1 MEPHMFER
9 KEELIEAALDE
20 FTSKSYGEASL
31 NQIIKKA
38 GISKGTFYYHFEN
51 KESLYLYLLHHSVT
65 AKWQFIEERSKE
77 EHRST
82 EILDIFE
89 RFKFQARLG
98 IEFGKLFPKYH
109 KLSIMFAKE
118 KGKEICKIA
127 SEVLETDSEKVLEDM
142 IDKAMK
148 DGDFRKDLPAEF
160 VHNIVSYLLMHY
172 TDVFQ
177 QDEDMTLNKMLENID
192 YFVDF
197 LKNGIGKNKDRR

>member
-9 KEELIEAALDE
+9 KEQLIKAALDE
-20 FTSKSYGEASL
+20 FTSNSYDEASL
-31 NQIIKKA
+31 NQIIKNA

-65 AKWQFIEERSKE
+65 AKWQFIEQRSKE
-77 EHRST
+77 ENLLT
-82 EILDIFE
+82 ELTDIFE

-98 IEFGKLFPKYH
+98 TEFGKLFPKYH

-118 KGKEICKIA
+118 KGKEIYRKA
-127 SEVLETDSEKVLEDM
+127 SEFLETDSEKVLKDM
-142 IDKAMK
+142 IDKAMI
-148 DGDFRKDLPAEF
+148 DGDLRKDLPVEF
-160 VHNIVSYLLMHY
+160 IHNLVSYLLRHY

-177 QDEDMTLNKMLENID
+177 QDEDLTLDKMLENID

-197 LKNGIGKNKDRR
+197 IKNGIGKK